1 MHRGASR
8 KAQGPALP
16 QSHPLSLQV
25 EPDGRIVGRAG
36 QARGLR
42 LAPRPPLVPHE
53 LCQPNRAMRSA
64 FPRDPRRTG
73 TRRCPYMELIQEDRH
88 KALSL
93 HGTYPARV
101 GIPLQRPQQDRHKA
115 LSLQQCP
122 IGEEGLS
129 WRLEQDKHKAQYISN
144 KRPSRFV
151 ILSETKDLARRT
163 EILRFTQSLPLSEA
177 KG

>member
-1 MHRGASR
+1 MDEGVLCLSLLGDVIWKRIQRTLMHRGASR

-73 TRRCPYMELIQEDRH
+73 TRRCPYMELIQRELEYRYKDPSRTGTRRCPYSSAPLGRRAFPGDWSRTSTRPNTFQISDH
-88 KALSL
+88 LALS
-93 HGTYPARV
+93 
-101 GIPLQRPQQDRHKA
+101 
-115 LSLQQCP
+115 S
-122 IGEEGLS
+122 
-129 WRLEQDKHKAQYISN
+129 
-144 KRPSRFV
+144 
-151 ILSETKDLARRT
+151 
-163 EILRFTQSLPLSEA
+163 
-177 KG
+177 